1 LHSAVRENA
10 ARIAAAFFVG
20 EIRQCCARDA
30 IVRLPL
36 PQDEKNVAR
45 SPFGH
50 IAIAPRASLE
60 LCSEGN
66 CRVTRKN
73 FRAALPTITD
83 NRLAL
88 GE

>member
-1 LHSAVRENA
+1 MPRASRG
-10 ARIAAAFFVG
+10 IFFG
-20 EIRQCCARDA
+20 EIIRFAPRAHRDHDV
-30 IVRLPL
+30 IL

-50 IAIAPRASLE
+50 VAITPRASLE

-66 CRVTRKN
+66 GRVTRIN

-83 NRLAL
+83 NRLAF
-88 GE
+88 GEQVEG